1 MCPSSK
7 LWGGYGGSVFLN
19 FSTFS
24 GIMGI
29 KHLDVFMKALE
40 ILNVFPVILNL
51 LSVLK

>member
-1 MCPSSK
+1 
-7 LWGGYGGSVFLN
+7 
-19 FSTFS
+19 
-24 GIMGI
+24 MGI